1 MKNLSEL
8 NPVYKFMQG
17 KEIISSTPLA
27 SIIFNMTGSGTQ
39 FTAEEVSKH
48 SSPESLWIIIDGAV
62 YDVTEWQKKHPGG
75 KKMLQKVGGKDAS
88 KQFHKY
94 HDVGVV
100 LKKYGDKF
108 KIGTLAKSDVNMNQS
123 AAMAITPQ
131 DVPFGDPAWAQGYSS
146 PFYTKSHALF
156 RDRLR
161 EYVNANLMPYVDE
174 WDQAGKIPE
183 EVYQNFGKAGYLA
196 YACPAYEFPSSYI
209 DNKHADI
216 VPTKSFDKFH
226 QNIIVEELCRPAS
239 CGLLWFLIEGLAIGL
254 PPVIN
259 HGSPELRRSIVPAV
273 LSGKKRICLAIT
285 EPRGGSDV
293 ANLETTAER
302 QGDFYIVNGIKKF
315 ITNGLWA
322 DYFSVAVRTGGK
334 GGQGVSMLLIER
346 NTPGVSTSAIKV
358 QGVKGSGT
366 AFVEFDDVKVPV
378 SNLLGKENQGFKVIM
393 SNFNHERLGFVTQA
407 QRFSRVCL
415 EEALKYSQ
423 QRETFGQ
430 PLIGHPVIRNKL
442 AQMASRIEAVSA
454 WQDSLT
460 YQVQTMRG
468 SDALLGGPVGGAKA
482 YATQVFEYCAR
493 EASQILGGISYQ
505 VGGRGAKVERLYR
518 DVRALA
524 IPGGSEEILL
534 DLMIRQSV
542 RSFEKI
548 QANL

>member
-1 MKNLSEL
+1 
-8 NPVYKFMQG
+8 
-17 KEIISSTPLA
+17 
-27 SIIFNMTGSGTQ
+27 MTGQSQQ
-39 FTAEEVSKH
+39 FSIEEVSGH

-75 KKMLQKVGGKDAS
+75 KKMLQKVGGKDAT

-94 HDVGVV
+94 HDVSNV
-100 LKKYGDKF
+100 LKKYGEQF
-108 KIGTLAKSDVNMNQS
+108 KIGTIKKPDLDTNQS
-123 AAMAITPQ
+123 AATTTLSA
-131 DVPFGDPAWAQGYSS
+131 DAVPFGDPAWSQGYSS
-146 PFYTKSHALF
+146 PFYTESHVLF

-161 EYVNANLMPYVDE
+161 KYVEENLMPYIDE
-174 WDQAGKIPE
+174 WEQAGQIPE
-183 EVYQNFGKAGYLA
+183 HVYEKFGQAGYLA
-196 YACPAYEFPSSYI
+196 FACPAFEFPTSYVS
-209 DNKHADI
+209 NKHADI
-216 VPTKSFDKFH
+216 VPTKKFDKFH
-226 QNIIVEELCRPAS
+226 QNIMVEELCRPAS
-239 CGLLWFLIEGLAIGL
+239 CGLLWFMIEGLAIGL
-254 PPVIN
+254 PPVVN
-259 HGSPELRRSIVPAV
+259 HGSEELRRRIVPAV

-293 ANLETTAER
+293 ATLETSAVR
-302 QGDFYIVNGIKKF
+302 QGDFYVVNGIKKF

-322 DYFSVAVRTGGK
+322 DYFSVAVRTGGP

-346 NTPGVSTSAIKV
+346 NMHGVSTLPIKV

-393 SNFNHERLGFVTQA
+393 SNFNHERLGFVVQA

-423 QRETFGQ
+423 KRETFGQ
-430 PLIGHPVIRNKL
+430 PLIGHAVIRNKL

-460 YQVQTMRG
+460 YQVQNMKG
-468 SDALLGGPVGGAKA
+468 SDAILGGPVGGAKA
-482 YATQVFEYCAR
+482 FSTQVFEYCAR
-493 EASQILGGISYQ
+493 EASQIMGGISYQ
-505 VGGRGAKVERLYR
+505 VGGRGGKVERLYR

-534 DLMIRQSV
+534 DLMIRQSI
-542 RSFEKI
+542 RSFQKL